1 MENSIPTL
9 NELFIRY
16 RFLIEDAEFE
26 QYAESFLTIM
36 HGVASGSSSRFL
48 TNESAQLAAQ
58 TVLVV
63 YYHVKKEMESQ

>member
-9 NELFIRY
+9 DELFAKY
-16 RFLIEDAEFE
+16 RFFIEDPEIA
-26 QYAESFLTIM
+26 QYGESFLKIM

-63 YYHVKKEMESQ
+63 YYHVKKEMESR